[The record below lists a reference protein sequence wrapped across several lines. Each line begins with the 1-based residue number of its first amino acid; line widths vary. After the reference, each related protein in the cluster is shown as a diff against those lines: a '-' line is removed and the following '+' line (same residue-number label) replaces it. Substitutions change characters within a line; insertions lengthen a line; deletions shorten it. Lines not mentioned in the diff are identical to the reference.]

1 MVIQFID
8 KNNQQMNESSI
19 IMDDGFN
26 QILSKLNKYT
36 LSEYSKG
43 IYVQKNITYF
53 DDDKIY
59 IVKPN
64 QKRFWNLSSAIED
77 AQNITLEIMSMY

>member
-1 MVIQFID
+1 MQ
-8 KNNQQMNESSI
+8 
-19 IMDDGFN
+19 GC
-26 QILSKLNKYT
+26 L
-36 LSEYSKG
+36 G
-43 IYVQKNITYF
+43 IYVQKNLIYY

-77 AQNITLEIMSMY
+77 SQNITLEIMSMN